1 MHEMKQKSILI
12 CEAGEV
18 LLSALEFR
26 LKKNGYLT
34 RMAKDGRIA
43 RDMMEEKM
51 PDLLIADLDAHPV
64 SAVDLLRF
72 MRHDLG
78 FETPLIM
85 LADLEKDDRILEAFS
100 LGVTDFVAKPFNP
113 NELILRI
120 RRVFH
125 ENEPSNNN

>member
-1 MHEMKQKSILI
+1 
-12 CEAGEV
+12 
-18 LLSALEFR
+18 
-26 LKKNGYLT
+26 
-34 RMAKDGRIA
+34 
-43 RDMMEEKM
+43 
-51 PDLLIADLDAHPV
+51 
-64 SAVDLLRF
+64 

-125 ENEPSNNN
+125 ENEPIK